1 MVYSKLENK
10 RALNILRAVNKM
22 GKHIKELYYITHIG
36 NVPSILKRGIL
47 CHQIIEEQNIEF
59 TAIYNKE
66 IVSRRAQKEVAGG
79 KSLWAFANLYFQARN
94 PMLYKVIH
102 DKALD
107 EIVVLGVRRDAMD
120 LQGAFITDGNAANSP
135 TAIIPRSKVPK
146 ECWAEIMSNTQK
158 EWWNQE
164 DGSKRK
170 IMAECLVPE
179 RIAPDYIQTIYTP
192 NPDVCK
198 KLKSIPDLD
207 IPVVPEPNMFF
218 QPTRKIQL
226 TDNLYLIRGDMFFSK
241 LQTLTVSVN
250 CMGVMG
256 KGLASRAKYQFPR
269 VYVYYQDL
277 CREKKLRLGRP
288 YVYKQELSL
297 DYELADEPTTLENS
311 VTETWFLLFPTKDN
325 WRNRADMRGIEKGL
339 QWLCYNYKA
348 EGIKSLAMPA
358 LGCGLG
364 WLDWS
369 SVGPLLCSYLAKLDI
384 QTWVYLPA
392 EKETPEDQLKAEFLL
407 RGKDLSY

>member
-1 MVYSKLENK
+1 MAKY
-10 RALNILRAVNKM
+10 
-22 GKHIKELYYITHIG
+22 IKELYYITHID
-36 NVPSILKRGIL
+36 NVPSIVKHGIL
-47 CHQIIEEQNIEF
+47 CHQIIEEKNIEF

-66 IVSRRAQKEVAGG
+66 IVSRRAQREVPGG
-79 KSLWAFANLYFQARN
+79 KSLWDFANLYFQARN

-102 DKALD
+102 DKPLD
-107 EIVVLGVRRDAMD
+107 KIVVLGVRRDAMN
-120 LQGAFITDGNAANSP
+120 LKGAFIADGNAANSP
-135 TAIIPRSKVPK
+135 TSIIPRSKVPK
-146 ECWAEIMSNTQK
+146 ECWAEIMTNTQK

-170 IMAECLVPE
+170 IMAECLVPQ
-179 RIAPDYIQTIYTP
+179 RIAPEYIQTIYTP
-192 NPDVCK
+192 NLKVK
-198 KLKSIPDLD
+198 EKLERISGLD
-207 IPVVPEPNMFF
+207 IPVVPEANMFF

-226 TDNLYLIRGDMFFSK
+226 IDNLYLIRGDMFFSK

-250 CMGVMG
+250 CVGVMG

-277 CREKKLRLGRP
+277 CRERKLRLGRP

-297 DYELADEPTTLENS
+297 DYELADEPTSLENG

-325 WRNRADMRGIEKGL
+325 WRNRADIGGIGKGL
-339 QWLCYNYKA
+339 QWICDNYEA
-348 EGIKSLAMPA
+348 EGIKSLAIPA

-369 SVGPLLCSYLAKLDI
+369 TVGPLLCSYLARLSI
-384 QTWVYLPA
+384 QTWVYLPV
-392 EKETPEDQLKAEFLL
+392 EKEIPEDQLDAKFLL
-407 RGKDLSY
+407 SRKNLWD

>member
-1 MVYSKLENK
+1 
-10 RALNILRAVNKM
+10 M
-22 GKHIKELYYITHIG
+22 GKYIKELYYITHID
-36 NVPSILKRGIL
+36 NVSSILKEGIL
-47 CHQIIEEQNIEF
+47 CHQVIEEKNIQF

-66 IVSRRAQKEVAGG
+66 IVSRRAQRQVSGG
-79 KSLWAFANLYFQARN
+79 KNLWAFANLYFQARN

-102 DKALD
+102 DKPLD
-107 EIVVLGVRRDAMD
+107 EIVVLGVRKDVID
-120 LQGAFITDGNAANSP
+120 FTGAFIADGNAANSP
-135 TAIIPRSKVPK
+135 TAIIPRSKVPR
-146 ECWAEIMSNTQK
+146 ECWAEIMTNIQK
-158 EWWNQE
+158 EWWNQQ

-179 RIAPDYIQTIYTP
+179 RIAPEYIQTIYTA
-192 NPDVCK
+192 N
-198 KLKSIPDLD
+198 LKVKHELQSISGLD

-226 TDNLYLIRGDMFFSK
+226 TDNLYLVRGDMFFSK

-297 DYELADEPTTLENS
+297 DYELADEPASLENG

-325 WRNRADMRGIEKGL
+325 WRNAADIRGIEKGL
-339 QWLCYNYKA
+339 QWVCDNCRA
-348 EGIKSLAMPA
+348 EGVRSLAIPA

-369 SVGPLLCSYLAKLDI
+369 AVGPLLCSYLAKLDI
-384 QTWVYLPA
+384 HTWVYLPA

-407 RGKDLSY
+407 GGKDLQY

>member
-1 MVYSKLENK
+1 MSKY
-10 RALNILRAVNKM
+10 
-22 GKHIKELYYITHIG
+22 IKELYYITHIE
-36 NVPSILKRGIL
+36 NIPSILKHGIL
-47 CHQIIEEQNIEF
+47 CHQIIEEENIEF

-66 IVSRRAQKEVAGG
+66 IVSRRAQRMVSGS

-102 DKALD
+102 DKPLE
-107 EIVVLGVRRDAMD
+107 EIVVLGVRRDVMD
-120 LQGAFITDGNAANSP
+120 IKGAFIADGNAANSP
-135 TAIIPRSKVPK
+135 TMIIPRSKVPK
-146 ECWAEIMSNTQK
+146 ECWTDIMSNTEKQ
-158 EWWNQE
+158 WWNQE

-170 IMAECLVPE
+170 IMAECLVPKE
-179 RIAPDYIQTIYTP
+179 IPTDYIHTIYTP
-192 NPDVCK
+192 NLKVK
-198 KLKSIPDLD
+198 EKLESILRSD
-207 IPVVPEPNMFF
+207 ISIVPEADMFF

-226 TDNLYLIRGDMFFSK
+226 TDTLYLIKGDMFFSK
-241 LQTLTVSVN
+241 MQTLTISVN
-250 CMGVMG
+250 CVGVMG

-269 VYVYYQDL
+269 VYVCYQDL

-297 DYELADEPTTLENS
+297 DYELSDEPTSLENG

-325 WRNRADMRGIEKGL
+325 WRNSADIGGIEEGL
-339 QWLCYNYKA
+339 QWVCANYKA

-369 SVGPLLCSYLAKLDI
+369 SVGPLLCGYLASLDI

-392 EKETPEDQLKAEFLL
+392 EKEISDDQLDRKFLL
-407 RGKDLSY
+407 KQNKFRD